1 MIVETSL
8 RPIVILLW
16 FRFRLHS
23 GIPLVSR
30 NRNQGRGLDRPC
42 LWCWEVPVSGV
53 GAFSSVWMEMERLV
67 GCFYHQDVG
76 IVLPT
81 KTVCVCWILLQK
93 AVVHQENGALI
104 GKHRGFS
111 EQSIKENHQETGTWS
126 SNWDALPKNDPKIC
140 GSQIL
145 ILWLC
150 LHFSVIPLTFP
161 LGSFM
166 IFGSQPRQEF
176 PEFEGDFMSPDI
188 DEKAGFMR
196 WSFGKHWHF
205 QSPQFFRK
213 FYHFYQFFSSW
224 GTSIASWVYWYQLT
238 AQAIRAERPE
248 DMCLAIAR
256 AKAGH
261 WNQRVSPGFGI
272 IFSSKPYHGYNFLAR
287 RQKETRLSMEKFD
300 CWWFRGVSRGTFT
313 SQQPLQVV
321 PMPQPQIQG
330 KLQQADALVPKVAK
344 DALLVCMDQADWW
357 WLGCF
362 CISFFSFKPWKRW
375 RCAMVVSEKS
385 RKVRKRQ
392 GCRNFYWSFLK
403 GRGLFSI

>member
-1 MIVETSL
+1 MPYLKTTPKSAGLKFWSCGYASTFLLSPWPFPLDLSWFLALIQGKSSLSL
-8 RPIVILLW
+8 RATLCLQT
-16 FRFRLHS
+16 LMK
-23 GIPLVSR
+23 
-30 NRNQGRGLDRPC
+30 RPAS
-42 LWCWEVPVSGV
+42 WDD
-53 GAFSSVWMEMERLV
+53 RLV
-67 GCFYHQDVG
+67 NIG
-76 IVLPT
+76 IFKVL
-81 KTVCVCWILLQK
+81 
-93 AVVHQENGALI
+93 N
-104 GKHRGFS
+104 
-111 EQSIKENHQETGTWS
+111 
-126 SNWDALPKNDPKIC
+126 
-140 GSQIL
+140 
-145 ILWLC
+145 
-150 LHFSVIPLTFP
+150 
-161 LGSFM
+161 
-166 IFGSQPRQEF
+166 
-176 PEFEGDFMSPDI
+176 
-188 DEKAGFMR
+188 
-196 WSFGKHWHF
+196 
-205 QSPQFFRK
+205 FRK
-213 FYHFYQFFSSW
+213 FYHFLAAEVRPLPAEFT
-224 GTSIASWVYWYQLT
+224 GWYQLT

-272 IFSSKPYHGYNFLAR
+272 IFSSKPYHGYHFLAR

-313 SQQPLQVV
+313 LQQPLQVV

-403 GRGLFSI
+403 GREGACFPFSGSVYDIFSLWRRCHGRPGISWSRTGKGNLPPSWMAWWCTIPQLEGELGFSSLF